1 MKKIYVILFTGF
13 LSFGLIAQ
21 PVAKVGLNMS
31 TLISKDAQYENS
43 TYNAGYFGSV
53 GYKINMGDVMSFTPG
68 LAYSVRG
75 AASEYDLSFYDPFLG
90 TLLYTYTYTMKS
102 NIHYLEVPL
111 DFAFNINE
119 SIGII
124 VSPYYGMKLGETM
137 SVEYE
142 DENGNTQE
150 LTVDAS
156 LGEDDAYSN
165 SDFGIGLGVSY
176 VINDNL
182 MADARFTMGLMNIN
196 GAEEIADD
204 PSTTTIDES
213 FEPDPIKNIGI
224 MIGVG
229 YAIGN

>member
-1 MKKIYVILFTGF
+1 MKKLYAILFAGF

-31 TLISKDAQYENS
+31 TLISTDMQYENS

-75 AASEYDLSFYDPFLG
+75 AASEYEVSFG
-90 TLLYTYTYTMKS
+90 SGLLAYSWTYKMKT
-102 NIHYLEVPL
+102 NLHYLEVPL

-124 VSPYYGMKLGETM
+124 VSPYYGMKLGESL
-137 SVEYE
+137 SVEYT

-150 LTVDAS
+150 LAYDAS
-156 LGEDDAYSN
+156 VGEDDAYSN

-182 MADARFTMGLMNIN
+182 MADARFTMGLMDIR
-196 GAEEIADD
+196 AEDD
-204 PSTTTIDES
+204 HDDHDDHDHE
-213 FEPDPIKNIGI
+213 EPASIKNIGI